1 MPGGLPKEVQT
12 RESHLLRANWKRTP
26 AWSTE
31 THVSLLLILYTNELK
46 LFNKRN
52 MIFISFISQI
62 GFQVQQ
68 PYTGLDTNQIEVEVG
83 DLCDDDECVR
93 YEETITVAELR
104 YVKRLTM
111 PQAAEVALLFLGR
124 EEEVQ
129 NAKDLL
135 GNHEDNRVDVQIP
148 LSPQSDFEA
157 PEERFE

>member
-1 MPGGLPKEVQT
+1 
-12 RESHLLRANWKRTP
+12 
-26 AWSTE
+26 
-31 THVSLLLILYTNELK
+31 
-46 LFNKRN
+46 

-83 DLCDDDECVR
+83 DLFDDDECVR
-93 YEETITVAELR
+93 YEETIKVAELR

-135 GNHEDNRVDVQIP
+135 GNHEDDRVDVQIP